1 MPTFDLEC
9 TTCGERYQSH
19 GCDHGMRS
27 YCEKCGQMLEASN
40 RGQVLRTL
48 LLSLSCLVL
57 LVPANLYPI
66 LRFSFQGQ
74 WSEGKII
81 TGAILLMQQHSP
93 IVGIM
98 VLFTGVVAPFALH
111 LMVSAAC
118 AFLLLGW
125 FPRLTRKLST
135 SAQ

>member
-1 MPTFDLEC
+1 MNETSFQLQC
-9 TTCGERYQSH
+9 TTCGTRYQSN

-27 YCEKCGQMLEASN
+27 YCEKCGQMLEASS

-48 LLSLSCLVL
+48 LLSLSCLIL

-81 TGAILLMQQHSP
+81 TGAILLAQQHSP
-93 IVGIM
+93 LVGIM

-111 LMVSAAC
+111 LMVSASC
-118 AFLLLGW
+118 VFLLL
-125 FPRLTRKLST
+125 
-135 SAQ
+135 